1 MPNFNAVPEELR
13 LLPNWVLWKYEP
25 RDKGK
30 PTKMPY
36 QANGSKA
43 MSNKCATWS
52 TFQVVSSVLQ
62 SGGYDGLGFMFSG
75 TPYTGIDL
83 DDPRYRRDPE
93 TGENIENPDFSVDR
107 AAQLRVYSQFDSY
120 SERSPSGLGC
130 HIIVKG
136 KTPKGKRKASIEVY
150 PDGRFFTM
158 TGDVCRDMP
167 IAECSIGLMD
177 LYQQMGG
184 DANPTPDVDAPSTI
198 SDKDLLNL
206 ALAHNTKTFEPLH
219 NGDFSSYHS
228 QSEGDQAYMN
238 IIAYYTDSREQCDRI
253 FRNSKLMR
261 DKVVKNKKY
270 LSNTIKKA
278 FDQKVVIDFSSM
290 DDAWSK
296 IKAGSPSGKAG
307 DFESSINGSI
317 PLPAANG
324 SVAQRLEPSAHNG
337 LVAGSSPAASTIPY
351 PPGLMGEIARFI
363 YNAAQKPVQEIAI
376 AGAIGLMAGI
386 CGKAFNVSNTGL
398 NYYILMIAG
407 TGKGKEAMA
416 SGISKLVSAVN
427 ASNLTVPL
435 ASSFIGPSA
444 IASKQ
449 GLHKYLV
456 KNSSCFVSIIGEF
469 GFTLA
474 SMSNHSKAS
483 TYQLE
488 LQAALLDI
496 YHKSG
501 AKDSY
506 GGSAYSD
513 QEKNS
518 AAILAPSFSILGES
532 TPETFYR
539 VLDEQMIASGLLP
552 RFTIIEYNGERVR
565 SNDNKIDMPSIQLTF
580 DLGNLANQCK
590 TIMGSG
596 NVINIHFTDDA
607 LALSKKID
615 RYADDMVNT
624 SDKPFV
630 HHLWNRA
637 HLKALKLAALVAVGI
652 NRNEPTIT
660 IDHLNWGMAIVDR
673 EIRALSSKF
682 ENNEIGSGN
691 DEIKQNKDMIKCLL
705 EYVEKPFQNFKG
717 YGAVEKQHANR
728 VINNYMFNRRISTL
742 SSFRTDTRGKS
753 FAVQRGIKNLVDDGI
768 LVELRNEEYS
778 KYQVEGKLWKISAK
792 ITDIE
797 E

>member
-386 CGKAFNVSNTGL
+386 CGKAYNISDTGL
-398 NYYILMIAG
+398 NYYLLLIAG
-407 TGKGKEAMA
+407 TGKGKEAIS
-416 SGISKLVSAVN
+416 SGISKLISAVN
-427 ASNLTVPL
+427 EANLGVAIASE
-435 ASSFIGPSA
+435 FIGPSS

-456 KNSSCFVSIIGEF
+456 KTSPCFVSIIGEF
-469 GFTLA
+469 GLTLKA
-474 SMSNHSKAS
+474 MSGNNATSH
-483 TYQLE
+483 QLE
-488 LQAALLDI
+488 LQASMLDL

-501 AKDSY
+501 ATDSY

-513 QEKNS
+513 QDKN
-518 AAILAPSFSILGES
+518 AITIHAPAFSLLGES
-532 TPETFYR
+532 TPESFYSA
-539 VLDEQMIASGLLP
+539 LDEQMINSGLLP

-565 SNDNKIDMPSIQLTF
+565 SNKNKITRPDIPLVTA
-580 DLGNLANQCK
+580 LGNLVSNIK
-590 TIMGSG
+590 NLMTTKR
-596 NVINIHFTDDA
+596 VIDVQFDNEA
-607 LALSKKID
+607 QALSDKID
-615 RYADDMVNT
+615 RYSDDMINNT
-624 SDKPFV
+624 DKQFV
-630 HHLWNRA
+630 HQLWNRA
-637 HLKALKLAALVAVGI
+637 HIKAIRLAALVAVGI
-652 NRNEPTIT
+652 NQVSPIIT
-660 IDHLNWGMAIVDR
+660 TDILNWSMALVDND
-673 EIRALSSKF
+673 IRALSSKF
-682 ENNEIGSGN
+682 ENGEIGANSE
-691 DEIKQNKDMIKCLL
+691 EIKQIKEIVRICR
-705 EYVEKPFQNFKG
+705 EYQSREYDYVKK
-717 YGAVEKQHANR
+717 YSAVESLHKSNI
-728 VINNYMFNRRISTL
+728 INNSYFTL
-742 SSFRTDTRGKS
+742 RLHRN
-753 FAVQRGIKNLVDDGI
+753 AVFKNDKMGSERALKRSVQIMIDNGSLV
-768 LVELRNEEYS
+768 LMRPNELAGHKFSGTCY
-778 KYQVEGKLWKISAK
+778 K
-792 ITDIE
+792 ITDNILVDY
-797 E
+797 

>member
-1 MPNFNAVPEELR
+1 MSNFNAVPEELR

-52 TFQVVSSVLQ
+52 TFQVVFSVLQ

-83 DDPRYRRDPE
+83 DDPRYRHDPE

-184 DANPTPDVDAPSTI
+184 DANPTPDVDAPSII

-270 LSNTIKKA
+270 LPNTIKKA

-386 CGKAFNVSNTGL
+386 CGKAYNISDTGL
-398 NYYILMIAG
+398 NYYLLLIAG
-407 TGKGKEAMA
+407 TGKGKEAIS
-416 SGISKLVSAVN
+416 SGISKLISAVN
-427 ASNLTVPL
+427 EANLGVAIASE
-435 ASSFIGPSA
+435 FIGPSS

-456 KNSSCFVSIIGEF
+456 KTSPCFVSIIGEF
-469 GFTLA
+469 GLTLKA
-474 SMSNHSKAS
+474 MSGNNATSH
-483 TYQLE
+483 QLE
-488 LQAALLDI
+488 LQASMLDL

-501 AKDSY
+501 ATDSY

-513 QEKNS
+513 QDKN
-518 AAILAPSFSILGES
+518 AITIHAPAFSLLGES
-532 TPETFYR
+532 TPESFYSA
-539 VLDEQMIASGLLP
+539 LDEQMINSGLLP

-565 SNDNKIDMPSIQLTF
+565 SNKNKITRPDIPLVTA
-580 DLGNLANQCK
+580 LGNLVSNIK
-590 TIMGSG
+590 NLMTTKR
-596 NVINIHFTDDA
+596 VIDVQFDNEA
-607 LALSKKID
+607 QALSDKID
-615 RYADDMVNT
+615 RYSDDMINNT
-624 SDKPFV
+624 DKQFV
-630 HHLWNRA
+630 HQLWNRA
-637 HLKALKLAALVAVGI
+637 HIKAIRLAALVAVGI
-652 NRNEPTIT
+652 NQVSPIIT
-660 IDHLNWGMAIVDR
+660 TDILNWSMALVDND
-673 EIRALSSKF
+673 IRALSSKF
-682 ENNEIGSGN
+682 ENGEIGANSE
-691 DEIKQNKDMIKCLL
+691 EIKQIKEIVRICR
-705 EYVEKPFQNFKG
+705 EYQSREYDYVKK
-717 YGAVEKQHANR
+717 YSAVESLHKSNI
-728 VINNYMFNRRISTL
+728 INNSYFTL
-742 SSFRTDTRGKS
+742 RLHRN
-753 FAVQRGIKNLVDDGI
+753 AVFKNDKMGSERALKRSVQIMIDNGSLV
-768 LVELRNEEYS
+768 LMRPNELAGHKFSGTCY
-778 KYQVEGKLWKISAK
+778 K
-792 ITDIE
+792 ITDNILVDY
-797 E
+797 